1 MVAML
6 FYVDTLPDTGAV
18 AVVDGD
24 EGFHA
29 ATVRRIRPG
38 EQLVLGDG
46 VGRLARCVVEQAG
59 RGGLRARVL
68 RRWSVPPVRP
78 PVTVVQALPKS
89 ERSELAIELATE
101 AGADAFLA
109 WQAAR
114 CVANWDGARVDK
126 GLRRWRAV
134 VRSAARQS
142 RRARIPPVD
151 GVLSTPMLVQRVRE
165 EVAAGA
171 AVLVLHEEAT
181 ERIVDIAAAQ
191 AGSLM
196 LVVGPEGG
204 IAPDELAALTDAG
217 AVAVRLGPTVLRTS
231 TAAAVALGAVG
242 VLTSRWDA
250 SASDCEYSGGRS
262 RRRRGVGRTD
272 RRPDARHI
280 RYRRHHQLRGH
291 ADQRHRDL
299 LNAKC
304 RRLGRR
310 TARCRR
316 GG

>member
-1 MVAML
+1 MVATL
-6 FYVDTLPDTGAV
+6 FYLDDLPEPGSLAV
-18 AVVDGD
+18 LGGD

-46 VGRLARCVVEQAG
+46 AGALAHCEVEHAG
-59 RGGLRARVL
+59 RDGLRARVL
-68 RRWSVPPVRP
+68 ERWNVAPGSP

-114 CVANWDGARVDK
+114 CVANWQGTRVDK

-134 VRSAARQS
+134 ARSAARQA
-142 RRARIPPVD
+142 RRAHIPPVD
-151 GVLSTPMLVQRVRE
+151 GVLSTAALAQRIRD

-171 AVLVLHEEAT
+171 TALVLHESAT
-181 ERIVDIAAAQ
+181 DPLAGVELAQ
-191 AGSLM
+191 VTSLL

-204 IAPDELAALTDAG
+204 IAEDEMVALSDAG
-217 AVAVRLGPTVLRTS
+217 AAAVRLGPQVLRTS

-242 VLTSRWDA
+242 VLTPRWQQRGDV
-250 SASDCEYSGGRS
+250 SANGRVLQVRDTGPPS
-262 RRRRGVGRTD
+262 STLLSTD
-272 RRPDARHI
+272 QTGPSA
-280 RYRRHHQLRGH
+280 
-291 ADQRHRDL
+291 
-299 LNAKC
+299 
-304 RRLGRR
+304 
-310 TARCRR
+310 
-316 GG
+316 